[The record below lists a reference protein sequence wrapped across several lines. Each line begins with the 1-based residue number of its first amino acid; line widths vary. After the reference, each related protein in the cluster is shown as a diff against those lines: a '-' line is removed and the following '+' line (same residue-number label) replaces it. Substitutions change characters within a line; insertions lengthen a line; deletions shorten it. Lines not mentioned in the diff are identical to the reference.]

1 MIEIS
6 GGKLA
11 SYEESQEDWNAWKL
25 KHSALWDKDNRNHD
39 NYGIASWPTAY
50 LIGPDG
56 KVFWE
61 GNPAV
66 SLRREKDLV
75 SFRKLLESKLPAS
88 SAAPRE

>member
-1 MIEIS
+1 MEIS

-11 SYEESQEDWNAWKL
+11 TYEESKHDWDQWKL
-25 KHSALWDKDNRNHD
+25 KHSALWDKENRNHD

-66 SLRREKDLV
+66 SLRREKELTA
-75 SFRKLLESKLPAS
+75 FKKLLEEKLNAH
-88 SAAPRE
+88 

>member
-1 MIEIS
+1 MEIS

-11 SYEESQEDWNAWKL
+11 TYEESKHDWDQWKL
-25 KHSALWDKDNRNHD
+25 KHSALWDKENRNHE

-66 SLRREKDLV
+66 SLRREKELT
-75 SFRKLLESKLPAS
+75 SFKKLLEEKLS
-88 SAAPRE
+88 SH

>member
-1 MIEIS
+1 MEIS

-11 SYEESQEDWNAWKL
+11 TYEESKDDWNVWKL
-25 KHSALWDKDNRNHD
+25 KHSALWDKDNRNHT

-66 SLRREKDLV
+66 NLRREKDLA
-75 SFRKLLESKLPAS
+75 SFRKLLESKLPTS
-88 SAAPRE
+88 SAARRE

>member
-1 MIEIS
+1 MEIS

-11 SYEESQEDWNAWKL
+11 TYQESQKDWQTWKL
-25 KHSALWDKDNRNHD
+25 THSALWDKDNRNHD
-39 NYGIASWPTAY
+39 NYGIASWPTCY

-66 SLRREKDLV
+66 SLRRERELTAFK
-75 SFRKLLESKLPAS
+75 KLLEEKLPLQ
-88 SAAPRE
+88 